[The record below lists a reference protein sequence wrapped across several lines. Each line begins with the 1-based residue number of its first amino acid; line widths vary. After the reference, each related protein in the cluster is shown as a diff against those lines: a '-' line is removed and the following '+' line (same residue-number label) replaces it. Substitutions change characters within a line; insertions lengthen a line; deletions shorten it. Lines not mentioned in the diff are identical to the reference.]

1 MKSANIFGKRH
12 ALKRMALIAAVFLTL
27 LAGSFPVNGACPDI
41 ADIPLDTMEQKAP
54 GMIMFVVDDS
64 GSMDWSIMC
73 PPGQESGGVFN
84 GNYYIFKDPG
94 DDAYGSRDN
103 LEDIVSERM
112 MWMSQW
118 AGYNGMYYDP
128 ETEYTPW
135 PTQPD
140 ADIDN
145 PRSNP
150 MNSTYT
156 LDMTALWHE
165 LGVVDNGEAAP
176 RFATTGTWTSN
187 STTPPQYGSNY
198 LYASGVVQDRTATW
212 TDDSL
217 DSAMGYDVY
226 ARWTGDGTDRLTD
239 VRYRTY
245 NGSVDPAFPDT
256 NKVAETGVNQQ
267 QNHGI
272 WMSIATNV
280 TFPSGTGIVQ
290 INENTGASGVCAD
303 AVRFVPANSTG
314 EIMRRHYYVR
324 TGTGTYLVNL
334 LGGVIEY
341 YRVNLDAP
349 ADNRET
355 VTVGKLVRLTDTEAA
370 TAGIVTGRTYTEECR
385 NFSNWYSFYRRR
397 ELTAKNAIGK
407 VINTMDGVYIGL
419 IFINNYR
426 SQDTAVKPVRVNLE
440 GTFVD
445 ESAILLDIL
454 YNYDISSYGT
464 PLRNGL
470 KKAGRYFQG
479 DYLKPSTLSSHTN
492 TYSYPFFK
500 EDEGGSCQM
509 AFTVIFSDGY
519 YNGGSPGVSNADGDD
534 NTIFDGSPFG
544 DGIDNTLADVAMRYY
559 ESDLN
564 GTLPDNVATSTVDT
578 ADHQH
583 MVTYTLA
590 FGVTGSLDTELYKD
604 CPLGACPGSWPPTS
618 SDSGKID
625 DMFHA
630 AINGRGEYMS
640 ASSSAELNAA
650 LEKLKEGIEKR
661 LGSAAGL
668 ASTSIQRTVGTMI
681 FQGTYNTSNWFGE
694 ISALPLDAQT
704 GDVGG
709 ARWKA
714 SEHVPPWNARNIFS
728 YNGSGTV
735 FGVGL
740 TTGQRSDLED
750 GGLGT
755 AEQIVDFIRGDAA
768 NYVSNGGLLRNRTHP
783 IGDIVHSAPTFYNGT
798 VYIGANDGML
808 HAVNAENGE
817 ELFTY
822 VPGLVYDHLAELA
835 DPGYT
840 HKYYVDGTP
849 RVVDAGGQHLLVC
862 GLRKGGKGYFALDVT
877 NPAAMTAGNVLWE
890 FSDPD
895 DMGYAFSRPII
906 VKTTSDGYV
915 VIVGNGYDSTNG
927 EAILYVLN
935 AVDGSVL
942 RKIKTGAV
950 GCNGLSAPA
959 VVDMDFNGYPDYAFA
974 GDLKGNMWKFDLRG
988 PVADWEVYYQSG
1000 ITPVPMVTLAN
1011 EYGAVQPITA
1021 SPEVMLDCAVLREGR
1036 GLMVLFGTGQ
1046 YLNIAD
1052 FADTTVQSLYGVWDW
1067 GRIWEITDDKA
1078 TARSKYLGSLN
1089 SDRSLSNLGCQIKLM
1104 EQVVEDETSEWWM
1117 LSDLKADW
1125 YAPWAGTDA
1134 NEHHMGWVFDLPES
1148 GERSLQKPL
1157 LRSGTVVMISTV
1169 PSNSPCDA
1177 GGRSTMWA
1185 LDACSGGSI
1194 NEPFFDSDD
1203 DGDID
1208 EDDIINLVPP
1218 TGKKVTIPIWDILQI
1233 DDSLF
1238 YSDPEPEDPD
1248 EPPVDREDVR
1258 TDPIGM
1264 FFWRVLEQ

>member
-1 MKSANIFGKRH
+1 V
-12 ALKRMALIAAVFLTL
+12 KRMVLTAVVLLTL
-27 LAGSFPVNGACPDI
+27 LAGSFPANGACPDI

-54 GMIMFVVDDS
+54 GMIMFIVDDS

-103 LEDIVSERM
+103 LEDIISERM

-165 LGVVDNGEAAP
+165 WDEDAGNVVDNADASGFLQSGGWTENGGGWN
-176 RFATTGTWTSN
+176 GT
-187 STTPPQYGSNY
+187 Y
-198 LYASGVVQDRTATW
+198 LYADNGPQIYSATW
-212 TDDSL
+212 TANNL
-217 DSAMGYDVY
+217 DSSTTYDVF
-226 ARWTGDGTDRLTD
+226 ARWLNGGTSRLTN
-239 VRYRTY
+239 VHYRTHDDATFIVEEI
-245 NGSVDPAFPDT
+245 VD
-256 NKVAETGVNQQ
+256 QQ
-267 QNHGI
+267 QNLNL
-272 WMSIATNV
+272 WMPIAANV
-280 TFPSGTGIVQ
+280 TFSSGTGVVKI
-290 INENTGASGVCAD
+290 EETTSTSGLCAD
-303 AVRFVPANSTG
+303 AVKFVPANNPISD
-314 EIMRRHYYVR
+314 IARRHYYVC

-334 LGGVIEY
+334 LGGNIEY

-349 ADNRET
+349 ANNRET
-355 VTVGKLVRLTDTEAA
+355 VTVDKLARLTDTEAA

-426 SQDTAVKPVRVNLE
+426 SQDTAVKPVRINLD
-440 GTFVD
+440 GTFLD
-445 ESAILLDIL
+445 ESVILLDIL

-479 DYLKPSTLSSHTN
+479 DYLKPLTLPSHTN
-492 TYSYPFFK
+492 TDSYPFFK

-519 YNGGSPGVSNADGDD
+519 YNGDSPGVSNADGDD
-534 NTIFDGSPFG
+534 NTDFDGSPFG
-544 DGIDNTLADVAMRYY
+544 DEIGDTLADVAMRYY

-590 FGVTGSLDTELYKD
+590 FGVTGSLDTELYED
-604 CPLGACPGSWPPTS
+604 CPLGACPGAWPATS

-704 GDVGG
+704 GDVGA

-740 TTGQRSDLED
+740 TAGQRSDLEG

-755 AEQIVDFIRGDAA
+755 AEQIVDFIRGDDT
-768 NYVSNGGLLRNRTHP
+768 NYVSNGGLLRKRTHP

-849 RVVDAGGQHLLVC
+849 RVIDAGGQHLLVC
-862 GLRKGGKGYFALDVT
+862 GLRNGGKGYFALDVT

-895 DMGYAFSRPII
+895 DMGYTFSRPII

-915 VIVGNGYDSTNG
+915 VIVGNGYDSTNE

-959 VVDMDFNGYPDYAFA
+959 VVDVDLNGYPDYAFA

-1000 ITPVPMVTLAN
+1000 IIPVPMVTLAN

-1021 SPEVMLDCAVLREGR
+1021 SPEVMLDCAALGEGR

-1046 YLNIAD
+1046 YLNSAD

-1089 SDRSLSNLGCQIKLM
+1089 SDRSLSNLGSQIKLM

-1134 NEHHMGWVFDLPES
+1134 NEHHLGWVFDLPES
-1148 GERSLQKPL
+1148 GERSIQKPL
-1157 LRSGTVVMISTV
+1157 LRSGIVVMISTI

-1208 EDDIINLVPP
+1208 EHDIINLVPP
-1218 TGKKVTIPIWDILQI
+1218 TGKKVSIPIWDILQI

-1248 EPPVDREDVR
+1248 DPPIENEDVMA
-1258 TDPIGM
+1258 DPIGM
-1264 FFWRVLEQ
+1264 FFWRVMEQ

>member
-1 MKSANIFGKRH
+1 M
-12 ALKRMALIAAVFLTL
+12 KRMVLTAVVLLTL
-27 LAGSFPVNGACPDI
+27 LAGSFPANGACPDI

-54 GMIMFVVDDS
+54 GMIMFIVDDS

-103 LEDIVSERM
+103 LEDIISERM

-165 LGVVDNGEAAP
+165 WDEDAGNVVDNADASGFLQSGGWTENGGGWN
-176 RFATTGTWTSN
+176 GT
-187 STTPPQYGSNY
+187 Y
-198 LYASGVVQDRTATW
+198 LYADNGPQIYSATW
-212 TDDSL
+212 TANNL
-217 DSAMGYDVY
+217 DSSTTYDVF
-226 ARWTGDGTDRLTD
+226 ARWLNGGTSRLTN
-239 VRYRTY
+239 VHYRTHDDATFIVEEI
-245 NGSVDPAFPDT
+245 VD
-256 NKVAETGVNQQ
+256 QQ
-267 QNHGI
+267 QNLNL
-272 WMSIATNV
+272 WMPIAANV
-280 TFPSGTGIVQ
+280 TFSSGTGVVKI
-290 INENTGASGVCAD
+290 EETTSTSGLCAD
-303 AVRFVPANSTG
+303 AVKFVPANNPISD
-314 EIMRRHYYVR
+314 IARRHYYVC

-334 LGGVIEY
+334 LGGNIEY

-349 ADNRET
+349 ANNRET
-355 VTVGKLVRLTDTEAA
+355 VTVDKLARLTDTEAA

-426 SQDTAVKPVRVNLE
+426 SQDTAVKPVRINLD
-440 GTFVD
+440 GTFLD
-445 ESAILLDIL
+445 ESVILLDIL

-479 DYLKPSTLSSHTN
+479 DYLKPLTLPSHTN
-492 TYSYPFFK
+492 TDSYPFFK

-519 YNGGSPGVSNADGDD
+519 YNGDSPGVSNADGDD
-534 NTIFDGSPFG
+534 NTDFDGSPFG
-544 DGIDNTLADVAMRYY
+544 DEIGDTLADVAMRYY

-590 FGVTGSLDTELYKD
+590 FGVTGSLDTELYED
-604 CPLGACPGSWPPTS
+604 CPLGACPGAWPATS

-704 GDVGG
+704 GDVGA

-740 TTGQRSDLED
+740 TAGQRSDLEG

-755 AEQIVDFIRGDAA
+755 AEQIVDFIRGDDT
-768 NYVSNGGLLRNRTHP
+768 NYVSNGGLLRKRTHP

-849 RVVDAGGQHLLVC
+849 RVIDAGGQHLLVC
-862 GLRKGGKGYFALDVT
+862 GLRNGGKGYFALDVT

-895 DMGYAFSRPII
+895 DMGYTFSRPII

-915 VIVGNGYDSTNG
+915 VIVGNGYDSTNE

-959 VVDMDFNGYPDYAFA
+959 VVDVDLNGYPDYAFA

-1000 ITPVPMVTLAN
+1000 IIPVPMVTLAN

-1021 SPEVMLDCAVLREGR
+1021 SPEVMLDCAALGEGR

-1046 YLNIAD
+1046 YLNSAD

-1089 SDRSLSNLGCQIKLM
+1089 SDRSLSNLGSQIKLM

-1134 NEHHMGWVFDLPES
+1134 NEHHLGWVFDLPES
-1148 GERSLQKPL
+1148 GERSIQKPL
-1157 LRSGTVVMISTV
+1157 LRSGIVVMISTI

-1208 EDDIINLVPP
+1208 EHDIINLVPP
-1218 TGKKVTIPIWDILQI
+1218 TGKKVSIPIWDILQI

-1248 EPPVDREDVR
+1248 DPPIENEDVMA
-1258 TDPIGM
+1258 DPIGM
-1264 FFWRVLEQ
+1264 FFWRVMEQ